1 MSENVS
7 ILGNERS
14 FFEDNTFYHNEAQK
28 NNKEISK
35 NSSNAEGTYDKLN
48 NEIKKF
54 TENPKDSS
62 YVSSNSNSKTFEKHS
77 INDHLLERKYWD
89 KQGTQTEQQFT
100 NKFEKLKKLS
110 EKILIFFLQLPQI
123 FFHLNPSLY

>member
-1 MSENVS
+1 MSENIS

-14 FFEDNTFYHNEAQK
+14 FFEDNIFYNSEAQK

-62 YVSSNSNSKTFEKHS
+62 YVSSNSNSKPLEKHS
-77 INDHLLERKYWD
+77 INDHLLERKYWNEQ
-89 KQGTQTEQQFT
+89 KSQTEQQFT
-100 NKFEKLKKLS
+100 DKYKKLKKLS
-110 EKILIFFLQLPQI
+110 EKIKTRKKIPKP
-123 FFHLNPSLY
+123 N